1 MSKLEQKGSWA
12 QKIRS
17 FYSGVSKEW
26 HRMACTYLQVLGG
39 NFLAA
44 EPIDLVQVQRSLS
57 YYAFFA
63 RFFKAVILSMISIR
77 QCNKTAAS
85 RLRHW
90 LTWGLAL
97 LEFRTRIPK
106 KKVWPWN
113 AGRFN
118 FDDCRFA
125 KVFGFLNQRGLYLF
139 FGDLFQGPPPFYNG
153 PDAAGSL
160 WKNTVSWGWFWGQIH
175 IVSLICCT
183 CETIRN
189 PCRRWC

>member
-1 MSKLEQKGSWA
+1 MSKLEQKGSCA

-26 HRMACTYLQVLGG
+26 HRMACTAQYLQVLGG

-44 EPIDLVQVQRSLS
+44 EPIDLVQVQRSSS
-57 YYAFFA
+57 YYAFFV
-63 RFFKAVILSMISIR
+63 RFFKALILSMISIH

-90 LTWGLAL
+90 LSWCLAL
-97 LEFRTRIPK
+97 LEFRTIPK

-113 AGRFN
+113 AGHFN

-125 KVFGFLNQRGLYLF
+125 KVFGILNQRGLYLF
-139 FGDLFQGPPPFYNG
+139 FAIFSKVHLRFPIQTQLGASEKHCFVGEVLRPN
-153 PDAAGSL
+153 
-160 WKNTVSWGWFWGQIH
+160 
-175 IVSLICCT
+175 CT

-189 PCRRWC
+189 PCRRWW